1 MADSYIHL
9 GFLNWF
15 LLFDQAR
22 VNYVKLTFLQSG
34 EIFNEIQTFCFCFV
48 LHYCITVNL
57 TYWTKKKVIRL
68 GLINNESCILG

>member
-1 MADSYIHL
+1 M
-9 GFLNWF
+9 
-15 LLFDQAR
+15 
-22 VNYVKLTFLQSG
+22 
-34 EIFNEIQTFCFCFV
+34 